1 VNLCSF
7 LDLVANLNQHKLAGD
22 KRKGRRGRDDGA
34 ITVDMLIEILEES
47 IRMIWQFIRADKD
60 VSTMIP
66 TCRRDTRVE
75 LQDPADSVLLLEVR
89 ADLQKVSFFNF
100 PFTKTPIFFLCF

>member
-1 VNLCSF
+1 
-7 LDLVANLNQHKLAGD
+7 VANLNQHKLAGD

-89 ADLQKVSFFNF
+89 ADLQKVTFFNF